1 MILCKE
7 IVMESETA
15 FWFFRLLLFAIF
27 VFCGWGISY
36 KNKDNNY
43 FWYYGLLAIV
53 SWMFIEGLRYG
64 RGPDYYHY
72 SDELVGKWDLEFD
85 REPLY
90 QLFVDLYRSLGL
102 HYCYAF
108 ILYSWLLVTGFVLT
122 VKNFKQ
128 YAWCLMPLFFLINMY
143 QGENMIRQF
152 IAISF
157 LFFAYSSYLKG
168 KKVSMAVYLC
178 IIPLIHLSGL
188 MAVGVFLGL
197 YFFDPGKYIRS
208 AVILL
213 GIYIA
218 IGIVWNIA
226 GLYDLTGLLSDAGDA
241 TEGSYYSGYL
251 DNADRWFTEEG
262 SRMIVGWGGEVSWM
276 RSVAQYALSC
286 VLIWF
291 GFLTYRN
298 DERLRIPFWFTYIS
312 ILINAIGG
320 EIEIID
326 RFAWWLKPFECYIAA
341 AILCNDR
348 INRYWKG
355 AIWAVFLVAYLYL
368 NLITEI
374 GQPRPTGF
382 AFIWDIV

>member
-7 IVMESETA
+7 IVLESETA

-64 RGPDYYHY
+64 RGPDYFHY
-72 SDELVGKWDLEFD
+72 SDELIGKWDLEFT

-90 QLFVDLYRSLGL
+90 QLFVDFYRSSGL

-122 VKNFKQ
+122 VKSMKQ

-152 IAISF
+152 IAIAF
-157 LFFAYSSYLKG
+157 LFFAYSSYLKDN
-168 KKVSMAVYLC
+168 KKIMIAYLC
-178 IIPLIHLSGL
+178 LVPLIHLSGL
-188 MAVGVFLGL
+188 LAVGVFLGVYL
-197 YFFDPGKYIRS
+197 FDPGKYMRS
-208 AVILL
+208 PLLLLCVYAVICV
-213 GIYIA
+213 A
-218 IGIVWNIA
+218 WNIA
-226 GLYDLTGLLSDAGDA
+226 GLYEITGTLSDAGGAMD
-241 TEGSYYSGYL
+241 GNYYSGYL
-251 DNADRWFTEEG
+251 EDADRWFTEEG
-262 SRMIVGWGGEVSWM
+262 SKNIVGWGGEGSWM
-276 RSVAQYALSC
+276 RDVARYALSS

-291 GFLTYRN
+291 GYLTYKE
-298 DERLRIPFWFTYIS
+298 DDRLRIPFWFTYIS
-312 ILINAIGG
+312 ILITAIGG
-320 EIEIID
+320 EIELID

-341 AILCNDR
+341 AILCNSR
-348 INRYWKG
+348 ISRYWKCV
-355 AIWAVFLVAYLYL
+355 IWAVFLVAYLYL

-374 GQPRPTGF
+374 GQPRPMGF

>member
-1 MILCKE
+1 MILCRE
-7 IVMESETA
+7 MVLESEAA

-27 VFCGWGISY
+27 IFCGWGISY
-36 KNKDNNY
+36 KNKDNRY

-53 SWMFIEGLRYG
+53 SWMLIEGLRYG

-72 SDELVGKWDLEFD
+72 SDELVGKWDLEFQ

-90 QLFVDLYRSLGL
+90 QLFVDLYRLSGL

-122 VKNFKQ
+122 VKNLRK

-143 QGENMIRQF
+143 QAENMIRQF
-152 IAISF
+152 IAIAF
-157 LFFAYSSYLKG
+157 LFFAYSSYLND
-168 KKVSMAVYLC
+168 KKVSMVIYLC

-188 MAVGVFLGL
+188 LAVGVFLAVC
-197 YFFDPGKYIRS
+197 FFNPGKYLKS
-208 AVILL
+208 AILLL
-213 GIYIA
+213 GIYVTISV
-218 IGIVWNIA
+218 VWNIA
-226 GLYDLTGLLSDAGDA
+226 GLYDLTGTLSDAGAQADD
-241 TEGSYYSGYL
+241 SYYSTYL
-251 DNADRWFTEEG
+251 EDADRWFTEEG
-262 SRMIVGWGGEVSWM
+262 AKNIVGWGGEGSWM
-276 RSVAQYALSC
+276 RDIAQYALSG

-291 GFLTYRN
+291 GFFIYKD
-298 DERLRIPFWFTYIS
+298 DERLGIPYWFTYIS
-312 ILINAIGG
+312 IIIATIGG

-326 RFAWWLKPFECYIAA
+326 RFAWWLKPFECYMAA
-341 AILCNDR
+341 AILCNRR
-348 INRYWKG
+348 INKYCKG
-355 AIWAVFLVAYLYL
+355 AIWSIFLVSYLYV